1 MRNAADCSY
10 PSHVKLVDIVLG
22 GHDHVVMNE
31 LIDSVPVI
39 KSGTNFLNI
48 GVINIYRNQT
58 SQDGIE
64 IGRRYYFQSEILSV
78 PAC

>member
-1 MRNAADCSY
+1 MRNAADCSF

-31 LIDSVPVI
+31 IIDSVPVI

-48 GVINIYRNQT
+48 GVINVYKNQP
-58 SQDGIE
+58 SDNGIE
-64 IGRRYYFQSEILSV
+64 IGRHYYFRSEI
-78 PAC
+78 